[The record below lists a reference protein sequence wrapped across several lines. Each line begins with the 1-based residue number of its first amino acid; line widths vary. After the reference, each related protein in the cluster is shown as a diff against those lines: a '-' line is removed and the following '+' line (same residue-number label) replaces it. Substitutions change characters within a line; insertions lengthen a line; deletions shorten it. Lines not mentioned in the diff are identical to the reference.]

1 MKSFWRELQTTTEL
15 SFEQLFWSRKT
26 LFVEILALL
35 PPVIALFWRIGVSSG
50 IARALV
56 SAGGLFSAMM
66 TTAYLQFLVLMVSL
80 FYGTA
85 LIADEVENKTLTYIT
100 TRPVPKWILLVG
112 KYLAYVLIGT
122 GITFHSIFMTYIIL
136 YSMEGWDRLFDQS
149 AVLCKD
155 LAVVLLGIVAYGA
168 IFCFL
173 GTATKRPL
181 VIGLTFCAGWESLI
195 TYLPGVTRK
204 LTVMHFLQSLFPHIS
219 GQEIAL
225 LFPNQSAGIGESLG
239 MILFY
244 TTLFFGLSL
253 YVFHRKQYL
262 FDQ

>member
-1 MKSFWRELQTTTEL
+1 MKAFWMELQTTTEL
-15 SFEQLFWSRKT
+15 AFEQLFWSRKT

-35 PPVIALFWRIGVSSG
+35 PPAIALFWRIGISSG
-50 IARALV
+50 IARPLV

-100 TRPVPKWILLVG
+100 TRPVPKWFLLLG
-112 KYLAYVLIGT
+112 KYLAYLLIGT
-122 GITFHSIFMTYIIL
+122 GITFHSIFLTYL
-136 YSMEGWDRLFDQS
+136 VLFSMDGGSRLLQEIP
-149 AVLCKD
+149 VLFKD
-155 LAVVLLGIVAYGA
+155 LCVVFLGVLAYGA

-219 GQEIAL
+219 GQEVAL
-225 LFPNQSAGIGESLG
+225 LFPNQSAGIGESIA

-244 TTLFFGLSL
+244 TALFFSLSL
-253 YVFHRKQYL
+253 VVFNRRQYL